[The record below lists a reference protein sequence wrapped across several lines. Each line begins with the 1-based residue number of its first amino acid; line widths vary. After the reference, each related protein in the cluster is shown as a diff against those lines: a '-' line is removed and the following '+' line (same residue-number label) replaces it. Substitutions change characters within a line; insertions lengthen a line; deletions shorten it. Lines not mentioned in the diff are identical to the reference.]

1 MNKDIVG
8 SLKVFAAT
16 AILASGIVL
25 SECDFNN
32 RLSEYTDEEIKEECE
47 RRTEEYYKTTEETK
61 KFEPGEHIVQI
72 VEHYTLRND
81 IESRST
87 IECPEGYELI
97 SSWCYHISSDKAIGY
112 IYCNTVPVKV
122 KPDED
127 GEFTNFG
134 TPIEMNKVETTQK
147 VKIIM

>member
-32 RLSEYTDEEIKEECE
+32 HLSEYTDEEIKEECE

-61 KFEPGEHIVQI
+61 IFEPGEHIVQT

-97 SSWCYHISSDKAIGY
+97 SSWCYRIGNNKEIGY
-112 IYCNTVPVKV
+112 IYCNTETVKA
-122 KPDED
+122 KPDEN

-134 TPIEMNKVETTQK
+134 TPVNLEKEDNTKTLIKK
-147 VKIIM
+147 